1 MLLTGL
7 FFFGPEYRPVP
18 LDQTF
23 IGVTEKQKAKAAS
36 AMNLYAYEKMRGV
49 DTIDYEIL

>member
-1 MLLTGL
+1 M
-7 FFFGPEYRPVP
+7 P

-36 AMNLYAYEKMRGV
+36 AMNLFAYEKMRGMMYWDV
-49 DTIDYEIL
+49 M